1 MSIASRR
8 RSIEAPR
15 PWNFPTADECLR
27 AHPLTDAQRVR
38 WQFSIR
44 AHAQQLAALVLRE
57 CSMDDVST
65 VAVVERFL
73 YASTTAEM
81 VLRNFPHDSKAI
93 SKGAAV
99 ELEQTAR
106 NVGALVCQKFDI
118 TRQPAHVPVLGLLA
132 TLRDAAAW
140 SPTAKGGE

>member
-1 MSIASRR
+1 MSIAASH
-8 RSIEAPR
+8 RSTAAPR
-15 PWNFPTADECLR
+15 PWNWPTADECLR

-65 VAVVERFL
+65 VAVVERFI

-81 VLRNFPHDSKAI
+81 VLRNIPDVFEGI
-93 SKGAAV
+93 SEGAAA
-99 ELEQTAR
+99 ELERTAR
-106 NVGALVCQKFDI
+106 DVAALVCEKFDI

-140 SPTAKGGE
+140 SPGEKGGE

>member
-1 MSIASRR
+1 MSITARR
-8 RSIEAPR
+8 RSTEAPR
-15 PWNFPTADECLR
+15 PWNWPTADECRR

-81 VLRNFPHDSKAI
+81 VLRNIPDVFEGI
-93 SKGAAV
+93 SEGAAA
-99 ELEQTAR
+99 ELERTAR
-106 NVGALVCQKFDI
+106 NVAALVCEKFDI

-140 SPTAKGGE
+140 SPSEKGGE